1 MTALALSL
9 RVSVTDRCGLRC
21 AYCSPAS
28 GSPQLAPDENLSY
41 QAIAGFVRLLQ
52 ARFGLAQ
59 VRLTGGEPLLRPR
72 IERLVAMLAAQGV
85 ADLALTTSGQQLARL
100 AGPLQ
105 QAGLKRINIS
115 LDSLD
120 PAAFADLSGGGAL
133 HATLAGIEAA
143 LEAGLR
149 PVKLN
154 MVVLRG
160 RNDHEVSGL
169 VRFAME
175 HGCQARFLELMP
187 IGAAEAGFEDLFVPS
202 AEIRERLSREFT
214 LTPLPFDPR
223 STSRNYVARDR
234 RGLTT
239 TVGFISPS
247 SEPFCSA
254 CPRLRLTAAGMLL
267 GCLARPDGIPI
278 APLLRDPSALNEGA
292 IAAAVGQALN
302 MKRRDG
308 AFVQPRAMVG
318 IGG

>member
-1 MTALALSL
+1 MTGPALSL

-21 AYCSPAS
+21 TYCSPVS
-28 GSPQLAPDENLSY
+28 GAPPLAREEILPYE
-41 QAIAGFVRLLQ
+41 AITGFVRLLK
-52 ARFGLAQ
+52 ARYGLTH
-59 VRLTGGEPLLRPR
+59 VRLTGGEPLLRPK
-72 IERLVAMLAAQGV
+72 IERLVAMLAAEGV
-85 ADLALTTSGQQLARL
+85 PDLALTTSGQQLARL
-100 AGPLQ
+100 AGTLQ

-120 PAAFADLSGGGAL
+120 PATFAGLSGGGAL
-133 HATLAGIEAA
+133 HATLAGIDAA

-160 RNDHEVSGL
+160 RNDHEAAGL

-175 HGCQARFLELMP
+175 RGCQARFLELMP

-202 AEIRERLSREFT
+202 AEVRERISGEFA
-214 LTPLPFDPR
+214 LAPLPIDPR
-223 STSRNYVARDR
+223 STSRNFVARDG

-239 TVGFISPS
+239 TVGFVSPS

-254 CPRLRLTAAGMLL
+254 CPRLRLTANGMLL
-267 GCLARPDGIPI
+267 GCLARPEEIPI
-278 APLLRDPSALNEGA
+278 APLLRDPSSVNEAA
-292 IAAAVGQALN
+292 IAAAIDQALKL
-302 MKRRDG
+302 KRRDG
-308 AFVQPRAMVG
+308 AFMQPRAMVG